1 MTYLNSN
8 QLKQYEDEGFVSP
21 INIFSKEKAKEIRNE
36 IELIEKIM
44 PEELEKSGRYNAHL
58 ISPLLDEV
66 THNSKI
72 LDAVESLIG
81 KNILVCGTTLF
92 IKNPYEKGFVS
103 YHQDAK
109 YIGLEPHN
117 WVTAWVAIT
126 DSNEKNGCMRMWS
139 GSHKDDLKDHNQ
151 MFNEGNLLT
160 RGQTVNNVP
169 KEIPTM
175 MQYNTHINK
184 ESMFNTPPVMSIYAV
199 NRSLNWLDSIGG
211 VPEMEI
217 KNRAKAKKLYEEIER
232 NSLFRCPVNQD
243 DRSMMNIPFV
253 FNDNLDE
260 LHFLEFCKDRGLFTL
275 KGHRS
280 VGGFRAS
287 IYNAMPEA
295 GVDALV
301 QAMKDYESK

>member
-1 MTYLNSN
+1 MTYLTSN

-126 DSNEKNGCMRMWS
+126 DSNEENGCMRMWS
-139 GSHKDDLKDHNQ
+139 GSHKDDLKNHNQ

-160 RGQTVNNVP
+160 RGQTINNVP
-169 KEIPTM
+169 KEKVKPLILKAGQMSLHHPKVVHGSEQNKSNDRRIGFVIQSYIGTNVK
-175 MQYNTHINK
+175 QVLGINNVQLARGLDEYDYHK
-184 ESMFNTPPVMSIYAV
+184 KIGRPN
-199 NRSLNWLDSIGG
+199 SLMDKKDIR
-211 VPEMEI
+211 I
-217 KNRAKAKKLYEEIER
+217 KKLENNNLQEI
-232 NSLFRCPVNQD
+232 FY
-243 DRSMMNIPFV
+243 
-253 FNDNLDE
+253 
-260 LHFLEFCKDRGLFTL
+260 
-275 KGHRS
+275 KGS
-280 VGGFRAS
+280 TKKGT
-287 IYNAMPEA
+287 Y
-295 GVDALV
+295 
-301 QAMKDYESK
+301 